1 MLGCSTTPPY
11 LTVYA
16 FVFPRYTADADTLS
30 CKKPQITL
38 PYGHGAHGAC
48 GSSVASK
55 ACMMTPISLSLPLP
69 STAPTKRAFK
79 RSATLSGGGG
89 GCVGGRGGA
98 RGAGGG
104 ASPGHSSAGK
114 RPLHLPLTSS

>member
-1 MLGCSTTPPY
+1 M
-11 LTVYA
+11 
-16 FVFPRYTADADTLS
+16 YTADADTLS

-38 PYGHGAHGAC
+38 PSEHGAHGAC

-55 ACMMTPISLSLPLP
+55 ACMMTPTSLSLPLP
-69 STAPTKRAFK
+69 GTALAKRVFK
-79 RSATLSGGGG
+79 LSAMFTGGGD

-104 ASPGHSSAGK
+104 ANPGHSSAGK
-114 RPLHLPLTSS
+114 RPLHLRLTSS